1 MVKIEIN
8 LTNKW
13 LYTLLAFS
21 LLLVIGGVAYAYN
34 SGVAP
39 SMMGHSGEEIEVKV
53 KGETKLLN
61 KALEDLTAASKVPLV
76 FEVYN
81 PDTKTW
87 ACEDKNLTEYCG
99 DEDGCNIRL
108 ELQHETDG
116 NDQVRVIEE
125 NIFMEQPSMSNNR
138 NIGTYGWTRQDGG
151 DYSWITGTNN
161 RYTIFGPWDWTYA
174 FNYKHQNCQG
184 QGGVAGSAWDD
195 PYKFTFMS
203 HPNVRTKVII
213 YD

>member
-1 MVKIEIN
+1 MKIEIN

-13 LYTLLAFS
+13 FYTILALS
-21 LLLVIGGVAYAYN
+21 LLLVIGGLAYAYN
-34 SGVAP
+34 SGAAP
-39 SMMGHSGEEIEVKV
+39 SVMGHSGEEIEVKV

-61 KALEDLTAASKVPLV
+61 KALDDLAGSSKPPMV

-81 PDTKTW
+81 PDTATW
-87 ACEDKNLTEYCG
+87 ACEDKNLTDYCG

-108 ELQHETDG
+108 ELQHETDA

-138 NIGTYGWTRQDGG
+138 NPGTYGWTRQEGGG
-151 DYSWITGTNN
+151 DFPWITGTSGG
-161 RYTIFGPWDWTYA
+161 YTIFDAWHWAYA
-174 FNYKHQNCQG
+174 FNYKYQYCEG

-195 PYKFTFMS
+195 HYKFTFMS
-203 HPNVRTKVII
+203 NPSVRTKVII